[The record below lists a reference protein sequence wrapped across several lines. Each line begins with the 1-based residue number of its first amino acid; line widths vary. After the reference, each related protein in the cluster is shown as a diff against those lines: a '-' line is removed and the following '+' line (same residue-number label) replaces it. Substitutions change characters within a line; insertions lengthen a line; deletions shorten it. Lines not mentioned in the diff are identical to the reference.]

1 MHTINRFKEH
11 IKSIF
16 SASKESITMIHQRQI
31 FLKNEVEMLEVKST
45 ITKMENLLEDS

>member
-16 SASKESITMIHQRQI
+16 SASKESITMIPQRQI
-31 FLKNEVEMLEVKST
+31 FFKKWSGNAGGEKYH
-45 ITKMENLLEDS
+45 N